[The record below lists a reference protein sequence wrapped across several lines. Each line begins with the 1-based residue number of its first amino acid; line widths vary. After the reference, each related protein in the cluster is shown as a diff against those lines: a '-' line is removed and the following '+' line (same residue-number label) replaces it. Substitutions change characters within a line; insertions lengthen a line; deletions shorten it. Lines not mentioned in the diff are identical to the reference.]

1 MGEEDMGEEESK
13 PEDDRV
19 HVINPPPTLNAKVSI
34 GGPGAVD
41 KAVLARAEAVIADLS
56 GDYLEWAKEDLKQ
69 IQAAI
74 DSIDMN
80 GDEEERKKI
89 VDRIFAISHDIKG
102 QGGSFGYDLMTI
114 IGNDLCRFSETI
126 ETLKR
131 SDVEVIRLHVD
142 TMKRVIADDI
152 QGDGGEEGEMVLSG
166 LAAVVEKV
174 TSV

>member
-1 MGEEDMGEEESK
+1 MGENESNAA
-13 PEDDRV
+13 DDRV
-19 HVINPPPTLNAKVSI
+19 QVINPPPTLNAKVSI
-34 GGPGAVD
+34 GGPGAVN
-41 KAVLARAEAVIADLS
+41 KAALARAEAVIADL
-56 GDYLEWAKEDLKQ
+56 GDEYLEWAQEDIKQ

-74 DSIDMN
+74 DSIDLN
-80 GDEEERKKI
+80 GDEAQRKEI
-89 VDRIFAISHDIKG
+89 LDRIFAISHDIKG

-114 IGNDLCRFSETI
+114 LGNDLCRFSESI

-152 QGDGGEEGEMVLSG
+152 RGNGGKEGEMVLSG

-174 TSV
+174 TSA